1 MNIDQ
6 KTQYG
11 GIDISMNAI
20 ATVAHKA
27 ASSCYGVLGLG
38 SRTNSWMDKV
48 QILLKDEDYV
58 KGVYARKSGKKGY
71 EVDVY
76 IVCAYG
82 VKLTE
87 VASEVQKMVKYELE
101 KTFGMKFP
109 KINIYVQDLKEI

>member
-1 MNIDQ
+1 MNVDQ

-20 ATVAHKA
+20 ASVAQKA
-27 ASSCYGVLGLG
+27 ASSCYGVLGL
-38 SRTNSWMDKV
+38 SARTHFWMDRV
-48 QILLKDEDYV
+48 QILLKDEDYA
-58 KGVYARKSGKKGY
+58 KGVYARKSKKGY
-71 EVDVY
+71 EVDIY

>member
-58 KGVYARKSGKKGY
+58 KGVYARKNGKKGY

-109 KINIYVQDLKEI
+109 KINICVQDLKEI